1 MSLGGG
7 YSAAINNAAAAL
19 VDAGV
24 FLAVAAGND
33 NANAS
38 GYSPAS
44 EASVCTVGAT
54 DKNDAKASYSN
65 YGSVVDIQ
73 APGTSIL
80 STWIGSTSATV
91 RDHAFSIF
99 FSIIADTKKPEH
111 HLWHFDG
118 HSAHHRSRSLPPDS
132 ARQEVSRGSLQL
144 H

>member
-19 VDAGV
+19 VNAGV

-33 NANAS
+33 NADAS
-38 GYSPAS
+38 SYSPAS
-44 EASVCTVGAT
+44 ESTVCTVGAT
-54 DKNDAKASYSN
+54 DKTDARASYSN

-91 RDHAFSIF
+91 S
-99 FSIIADTKKPEH
+99 SP
-111 HLWHFDG
+111 
-118 HSAHHRSRSLPPDS
+118 SRN
-132 ARQEVSRGSLQL
+132 QESHTNALGQ
-144 H
+144 